1 MLVVDARSELRRHQR
16 EEKMRDL
23 ARLSLAWFVRYR
35 FMAEGRP
42 LLWSWH
48 LDCIAEH
55 LEAVTSRQILR
66 LLINIPPRFLKSE
79 MASQSWQAWMIG
91 RDNSQRSSMVSA
103 SYGANLA
110 RRDALKTLNI
120 IRAPW
125 YRYVFPEVSPDLAK
139 APDMTK
145 ETEAEW
151 ITVGGAS
158 RVAAGSGGP
167 ILGQGGEHL
176 LGDDLL
182 KPQESNSETIREKIN
197 EWLGETFHSRLN
209 DPTTGTKTFIGQRL
223 HERDPFGYLLEKQ
236 KNPDAEQWHHLCLPL
251 ENVDGRPKVIRFGRF
266 LKVRGARELLHPER
280 YGPKQVAEAKAAM
293 RANFEGQYNQRP
305 NKLEGGLLRPA
316 LLVRVP
322 KTPQAMIRDWGL
334 TPRCYIDLAAKEK
347 QRQKDDPDYTVIQI
361 WARDQLQRKITLYE
375 WRKQCSMDEA
385 ARVLYGL
392 RKTWGISWVKGE
404 KGPLQHAFRSVMLT
418 TARLMKVPSMGV
430 LDFGEQLGDKSLKVA
445 PLEATLNAGIWV
457 VPEHATWLPDLEAE
471 MRAWPKGSHDDQVD
485 LGGQACNDLD
495 NWSEG
500 AVPVPEDGPAD
511 PINLTGAALRK
522 KLKEKDE
529 GKSGWRL
536 S

>member
-1 MLVVDARSELRRHQR
+1 MLILDSRSELRRHQKEERMR
-16 EEKMRDL
+16 EL

-35 FMAEGRP
+35 FMAECRP
-42 LLWSWH
+42 LMFSWH

-79 MASQSWQAWMIG
+79 MVSQSWQAWMIG
-91 RDNSQRSSMVSA
+91 RDNSPRSSVVSA
-103 SYGANLA
+103 SYSATLA
-110 RRDALKTLNI
+110 ARDSLKTLNL
-120 IRAPW
+120 IRSPW
-125 YRYVFPEVSPDLAK
+125 FGKVFPDFQMGL
-139 APDMTK
+139 TK
-145 ETEAEW
+145 ETESEW
-151 ITVGGAS
+151 ITTGGAS
-158 RVAAGSGGP
+158 RVAAGSGGTVT
-167 ILGQGGEHL
+167 GQGGDHL
-176 LGDDLL
+176 TGDDLL
-182 KPQESNSETIREKIN
+182 KPQESNSETVREKIN

-209 DPTTGTKTFIGQRL
+209 DPKTGTKTLIGQRL

-266 LKVRGARELLHPER
+266 LKVRGARELLHPQR
-280 YGPKQVAEAKAAM
+280 YGPKQVSEAKVAM
-293 RANFEGQYNQRP
+293 KANFEGQYNQRP
-305 NKLEGGLLRPA
+305 TKLEGGALRPA

-334 TPRCYIDLAAKEK
+334 TPLCYIDLASKEK
-347 QRQKDDPDYTVIQI
+347 QRNKDDPDFTVIQI
-361 WARDQLQRKITLYE
+361 WARDQLQRKILLYQ

-392 RKTWGISWVKGE
+392 RKTFRIRWVKGE

-418 TARLMKVPSMGV
+418 TARLMKVASMGV
-430 LDFGEQLGDKSLKVA
+430 LDFGEQLGDKALKVA

-457 VPEHATWLPDLEAE
+457 VPEHATWLPELEAE
-471 MRAWPKGSHDDQVD
+471 MRAWPKGGHDDQVD

-495 NWSEG
+495 NWTG
-500 AVPVPEDGPAD
+500 GQVPVADVPEDPA
-511 PINLTGAALRK
+511 NVTGA
-522 KLKEKDE
+522 KLKAARLKKERE
-529 GKSGWRL
+529 QTATGWSL